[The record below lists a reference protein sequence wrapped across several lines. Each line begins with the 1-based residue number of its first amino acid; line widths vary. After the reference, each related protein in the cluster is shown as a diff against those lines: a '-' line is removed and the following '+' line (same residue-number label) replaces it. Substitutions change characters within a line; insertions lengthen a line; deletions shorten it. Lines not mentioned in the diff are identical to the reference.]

1 MIKAVIPEEN
11 RIEIPTSLPRS
22 EVPGVKTPSIFTSP
36 VVSKLSSLEHQ
47 LLSILDQ
54 KILSPEIKLKIY
66 GNLLSSAISLN
77 KCRKSR
83 GNKNTIN
90 QSVQTDNRI
99 TNPLLLNRQ
108 SGQFI
113 PQKKKKNIK
122 KVNLQ
127 NILE

>member
-22 EVPGVKTPSIFTSP
+22 EVPGVKTPSIFTNP

-83 GNKNTIN
+83 SNKNTIN

-99 TNPLLLNRQ
+99 TNPLLLNREL
-108 SGQFI
+108 GQII
-113 PQKKKKNIK
+113 PQKRKKNIK
-122 KVNLQ
+122 KLT
-127 NILE
+127 L